1 MLRPCRITGAAHGNE
16 DEFKG
21 EIFLE
26 ISKTM
31 GRYLDS
37 SCKHCRRES
46 VKLMLK
52 GLRCG
57 TAKCPVEKKQR
68 NLAPGMHGW
77 RRGRVSEYGV
87 RLREKQ
93 KVKRYYGL
101 FDKQFMRYFHRAE
114 RTRGNTGEILLQL
127 LERRLDN
134 VVYKLNFAASRKAA
148 RQLIAHGHIHING
161 RKVDISGYTTRIG
174 DKITLKNSEKSSKIV
189 KQQLE
194 TNPSFTTQSWLQ
206 LDRDN
211 AKATIVAL
219 PARDDVQIPVEE
231 QLVVEFCSR

>member
-1 MLRPCRITGAAHGNE
+1 
-16 DEFKG
+16 
-21 EIFLE
+21 
-26 ISKTM
+26 M
-31 GRYLDS
+31 GRYLES
-37 SCKHCRRES
+37 SCKYCRREG

-52 GLRCG
+52 GERCG
-57 TAKCPVEKKQR
+57 TAKCPIEKKQR

-77 RRGRVSEYGV
+77 RRTRASEYAV

-101 FDKQFMRYFHRAE
+101 LDKQFMRYFLRAE
-114 RTRGNTGEILLQL
+114 RARGNTGEILLQL

-134 VVYKLNFAASRKAA
+134 VVYKLNFAPSRKAA
-148 RQLIAHGHIHING
+148 RQLICHGHIYVNG
-161 RKVDISGYTTRIG
+161 RKVDISGYTMKIG
-174 DKITLKNSEKSSKIV
+174 DNITVKGSEKSVKRI

-194 TNPSFTTQSWLQ
+194 SNPTFATQSWLQ
-206 LDRDN
+206 LDRDRPG
-211 AKATIVAL
+211 AAIVAM